1 MNLVELILVLLEDR
15 YEDLMKR
22 GVVINQ
28 VRFVIINLLM
38 LIIEYA
44 NVL

>member
-15 YEDLMKR
+15 YENLMKR

-28 VRFVIINLLM
+28 VRFVIINLFM

>member
-28 VRFVIINLLM
+28 VRFVIINLFM